1 MTEYSTDSHLNAN
14 CAFIAEELEAHANG
28 RAYTDEDGHVVTIRE
43 LEQDEPARTLF
54 GMTYD
59 AKLTTYGYSC
69 GIGHFCKTLEEAEEW
84 ASTHFKDA
92 TKVYIAREK

>member
-1 MTEYSTDSHLNAN
+1 MNTNTSDSIN
-14 CAFIAEELEAHANG
+14 
-28 RAYTDEDGHVVTIRE
+28 VVTIRE

-59 AKLTTYGYSC
+59 AKLTTGGYSC

-84 ASTHFKDA
+84 ISAHCKDA
-92 TKVYIAREK
+92 TKGYIAREK